1 MKPPKDVK
9 SLQSFLGLVNYLTR
23 YSGRLPTL
31 SAPLRDLTK
40 KDTAYSWGPEQDW
53 AFTEVKKEVSSLGV
67 LRYFD
72 LHAETV
78 IETDASLKG
87 LGAVLLQDALPVW
100 YASKALTKTEQ
111 WYSNI
116 EREALGIIWGLKQFH
131 YFIYGKSCTS
141 HTDQKPLETIFKKKL
156 SNCSARIQ
164 RFVLRALKYD
174 DTVKYVKRAEV
185 PITDALSRVSPL
197 PAPPEG
203 EFPQLDIQQI
213 IENLPASPT
222 KLQQIRN
229 ETANDPTLSKLF
241 DVIHQ
246 GWPATR
252 EKCSNALQNFHE
264 ELTIENGLILKQER
278 IVMPNTL
285 STARAIINHL
295 KSIFAEHGIPE
306 RLTTNGPQFA
316 SQEFRD
322 FMQTYGVEHVTS
334 SPMYP
339 QTNGSAERMVQT
351 VENIL
356 KKCEEEGEDPYL
368 GLLSHRTTPVSGN
381 LKSLAELLN
390 NCKFRTTLLM
400 SKRVSVS
407 ETTSKTKEETKTKTR
422 DNNYKHSTTTRL
434 LDRHYNHFSQ
444 VSLSTSMTTTLRDGN
459 EEQLSDLRRN
469 QDPSSLRMTDQ
480 KVSTF
485 ALDHSWNP
493 DPR

>member
-1 MKPPKDVK
+1 M
-9 SLQSFLGLVNYLTR
+9 
-23 YSGRLPTL
+23 
-31 SAPLRDLTK
+31 
-40 KDTAYSWGPEQDW
+40 
-53 AFTEVKKEVSSLGV
+53 
-67 LRYFD
+67 
-72 LHAETV
+72 
-78 IETDASLKG
+78 
-87 LGAVLLQDALPVW
+87 
-100 YASKALTKTEQ
+100 
-111 WYSNI
+111 
-116 EREALGIIWGLKQFH
+116 
-131 YFIYGKSCTS
+131 
-141 HTDQKPLETIFKKKL
+141 
-156 SNCSARIQ
+156 
-164 RFVLRALKYD
+164 
-174 DTVKYVKRAEV
+174 KYVRRAEV

-229 ETANDPTLSKLF
+229 ETANNPTLSKLF

-306 RLTTNGPQFA
+306 RLTTTVPQFA
-316 SQEFRD
+316 SQELRD

-390 NCKFRTTLLM
+390 NCKFTTTLLM

-407 ETTSKTKEETKTKTR
+407 ETTSKTKEETKTKAR

-459 EEQLSDLRRN
+459 EEVIRPAKEPRSFIVKNDRSEGVYFRTRSQLKPRPEVKDDSIKESSPTTPETAAS
-469 QDPSSLRMTDQ
+469 QDSPATQPHDGQPYTTRSGHTSKPPDR
-480 KVSTF
+480 
-485 ALDHSWNP
+485 LDV
-493 DPR
+493 